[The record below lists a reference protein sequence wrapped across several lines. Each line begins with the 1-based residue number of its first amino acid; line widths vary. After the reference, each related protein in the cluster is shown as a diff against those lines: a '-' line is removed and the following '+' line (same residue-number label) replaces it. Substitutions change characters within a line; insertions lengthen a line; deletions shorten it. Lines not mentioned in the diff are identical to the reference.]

1 MSMRK
6 KVFLVT
12 DGASRGNPGPSA
24 VGFSIYDEDWAPLE
38 EHADCIGVATN
49 NEAEYKALIKGLH
62 ECVKYCKGEVE
73 HFTDSKLLAKQASRE
88 WVVRAPNLKP
98 LAAEVSRTKM
108 KFERVIHTYVPRTN
122 PKIQRID
129 ELVNKRLNSLL
140 AKRLDIQPFKP
151 E

>member
-1 MSMRK
+1 MSMHK

-24 VGFSIYDEDWAPLE
+24 IGFGIYDGDWKPLE
-38 EHADCIGVATN
+38 EHADYIGVATN

-62 ECVKYCKGEVE
+62 KCVKYCKGEVE
-73 HFTDSKLLAKQASRE
+73 HLTDSKLVAKQVSRE

-98 LAAEVSRTKM
+98 LAEEVSRKKM

-129 ELVNKRLNSLL
+129 EIVNKKMNSFL
-140 AKRLDIQPFKP
+140 
-151 E
+151 

>member
-1 MSMRK
+1 MSIHR

-24 VGFSIYDEDWAPLE
+24 IGFGIYDESWKPLE
-38 EHADCIGVATN
+38 EYAEYIGVATN

-62 ECVKYCKGEVE
+62 KCSKYCKGEVE
-73 HFTDSKLLAKQASRE
+73 HFTDSKLVAKQASGE

-98 LAAEVSRTKM
+98 LAEEISRKKLRFNQVTHKH
-108 KFERVIHTYVPRTN
+108 IARTD

-129 ELVNKRLNSLL
+129 GIVNKKLGISL
-140 AKRLDIQPFKP
+140 
-151 E
+151 

>member
-1 MSMRK
+1 MSMRR

-24 VGFSIYDEDWAPLE
+24 IGFGIYDEGWMPLE
-38 EHADCIGVATN
+38 EYAEYIGVATN

-62 ECVKYCKGEVE
+62 RCMKYCKGEVE
-73 HFTDSKLLAKQASRE
+73 HFTDSKLVVKQASGE

-98 LAAEVSRTKM
+98 LAEETSREKLRF
-108 KFERVIHTYVPRTN
+108 KRVIHRCVPRTD

-129 ELVNKRLNSLL
+129 EIVNRKMNLSL
-140 AKRLDIQPFKP
+140 
-151 E
+151 

>member
-1 MSMRK
+1 MHR

-24 VGFSIYDEDWAPLE
+24 IGFGIYDECWKPLE
-38 EHADCIGVATN
+38 ECAEYIGVATN

-62 ECVKYCKGEVE
+62 KCLEYCKGEVE
-73 HFTDSKLLAKQASRE
+73 HLTDSKLVAKQASGE

-98 LAAEVSRTKM
+98 LVEEVFREKLR
-108 KFERVIHTYVPRTN
+108 FERVTHKHVARTD

-129 ELVNKRLNSLL
+129 GIVNKKMKLSL
-140 AKRLDIQPFKP
+140 
-151 E
+151 

>member
-1 MSMRK
+1 MSMLK

-24 VGFSIYDEDWAPLE
+24 VGFGIYDEDWTTLE
-38 EHADCIGVATN
+38 EHADFIGVATN

-73 HFTDSKLLAKQASRE
+73 HLADSKLVAKQASGE

-98 LAAEVSRTKM
+98 LAEEVSRKKM

-129 ELVNKRLNSLL
+129 EIVNKKMDGFL
-140 AKRLDIQPFKP
+140 
-151 E
+151 

>member
-1 MSMRK
+1 MAMQT

-24 VGFSIYDEDWAPLE
+24 IGFGIYDGDWKPLE
-38 EHADCIGVATN
+38 EQAECIGVGTN

-62 ECVKYCKGEVE
+62 KCVKYCKGEVE
-73 HFTDSKLLAKQASRE
+73 HLTDSKLVAKHVSRE

-98 LAAEVSRTKM
+98 LAEEVSRKKM

-122 PKIQRID
+122 PKIHRID
-129 ELVNKRLNSLL
+129 EIVNKKMNSFL
-140 AKRLDIQPFKP
+140 
-151 E
+151 

>member
-1 MSMRK
+1 MSRHK

-24 VGFSIYDEDWAPLE
+24 VGFGIYDENWTPLE
-38 EHADCIGVATN
+38 EHADFIGVATN

-73 HFTDSKLLAKQASRE
+73 HFTDSKLLAKQASGE
-88 WVVRAPNLKP
+88 WTVRAPNLKP
-98 LAAEVSRTKM
+98 LAEEVSRK
-108 KFERVIHTYVPRTN
+108 KLEFERVIHTYGPRTD

-129 ELVNKRLNSLL
+129 EIVNRKMNS
-140 AKRLDIQPFKP
+140 FM
-151 E
+151 